1 MQHSNGSSF
10 KDCPHWAI
18 HNNFSFCLPISW
30 GYVLVTY
37 FPFKHKDDESVGSS
51 PHLLYIHDWLI
62 VNNGWCKNR
71 TVSCVTMLPLGTLLT
86 QSGALQL
93 EIPIPDLFFSSFI
106 LLPHIRYFPMI
117 FSGVSL
123 HKSGGCG
130 LLHKG

>member
-1 MQHSNGSSF
+1 MPKIRVTWLRLGTGDASSF

-62 VNNGWCKNR
+62 VNNGWCKTR
-71 TVSCVTMLPLGTLLT
+71 RSVV
-86 QSGALQL
+86 
-93 EIPIPDLFFSSFI
+93 
-106 LLPHIRYFPMI
+106 
-117 FSGVSL
+117 
-123 HKSGGCG
+123 
-130 LLHKG
+130 